1 MLKVNSRSAEKNT
14 NKIWT
19 NTDSANAVRFRVS
32 EPWIATKQNVLKF
45 QNHGQRHSSKNYG
58 IRTKDSNRAVTV
70 RVSNPWMA
78 T

>member
-19 NTDSANAVRFRVS
+19 NTDSATAVRFRLS
-32 EPWIATKQNVLKF
+32 GPWIATKQNELKF
-45 QNHGQRHSSKNYG
+45 QNHGQQHSSKNYR
-58 IRTKDSNRAVTV
+58 IRTKDSNTAVRTTV
-70 RVSNPWMA
+70 SEPRIA